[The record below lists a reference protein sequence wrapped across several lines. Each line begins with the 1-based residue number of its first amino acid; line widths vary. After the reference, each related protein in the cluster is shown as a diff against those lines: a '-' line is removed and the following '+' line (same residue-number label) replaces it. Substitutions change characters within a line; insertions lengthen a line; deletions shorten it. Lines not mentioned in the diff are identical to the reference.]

1 MIEDWLKDFY
11 EIEAAKVERISVGAD
26 LDASIYKVQTIDKQ
40 SYFVKVVQGRSY
52 DVPMAILKL
61 LQGAGVEQLIHPIKT
76 KAGQSA
82 HQVGDLTIIVYPFIQ
97 GEDGFSRFLNDEQW
111 IALGKSL
118 RQVHEMEVPAALQ
131 AKIRRENFSPKWREA
146 IRSFFNQDI
155 SADDEF
161 ALKLWKFLK
170 ENKTLIQQL
179 VDRAEELSYKVR
191 EKPLKFVLCHS
202 DIHGGNVLIDDQHSL
217 YIVDWDDPIL
227 APKER
232 DLMFIGGGVGNVW
245 NQPHEEKLF
254 YQGYG
259 QTDVDSDLLAYYRH
273 ERIVI
278 DIEEYIQALLLKPA
292 ECKDRPQ
299 LYRQFMDMFAPNG
312 VVEIALK

>member
-1 MIEDWLKDFY
+1 MIEDWLRDFY

-26 LDASIYKVQTIDKQ
+26 LDASIYKVQTSDKG
-40 SYFVKVVQGRSY
+40 SYFVKVVQRRSY
-52 DVPMAILKL
+52 DVPMAILEL

-76 KAGQSA
+76 KAGKSA
-82 HQVGDLTIIVYPFIQ
+82 HQVGDLTLIVYPFIQ

-111 IALGKSL
+111 IALGKAL
-118 RQVHEMEVPAALQ
+118 RQVHEMKVPAALQ

-155 SADDEF
+155 SVDDEI

-170 ENKTLIQQL
+170 DNRALIQQL
-179 VDRAEELSYKVR
+179 VDRSEELSLKVR
-191 EKPLKFVLCHS
+191 EKPLKFALCHS
-202 DIHGGNVLIDDQHSL
+202 DIHGGNVLIEDKNAL

-245 NQPHEEKLF
+245 NRPHEEKLF

-259 QTDVDSDLLAYYRH
+259 QTEVDSDLLAYYRN
-273 ERIVI
+273 ERIVV
-278 DIEEYIQALLLKPA
+278 DIVEYIQELLLKPA
-292 ECKDRPQ
+292 GSKGRTQ
-299 LYRQFMDMFAPNG
+299 LYHQFMDMFAPNG